1 MKDALH
7 KSLIALIS
15 TGLSISVVLP
25 AFAQDFSI
33 TQSINPKATYLRTS
47 SQDVG
52 ALDAVVINLINLG
65 ILPGSTIRLEQLG
78 SFRAIGNPGPELS
91 TAMGGI
97 FSSSNTLL
105 SRNFLNRVP
114 GAIDAGIDSFT
125 GLTNLEALSTDI
137 PEDFRITDTQ
147 IQVPVGAA
155 FLFVGALD
163 SQFLDNT
170 DLNNDFAV
178 QISTVA
184 PPAPTPKPNPIPEP
198 NITGGLLVLSLGWV
212 LNKRITKKFST

>member
-1 MKDALH
+1 MKDAWH

-25 AFAQDFSI
+25 VFAQNSPT
-33 TQSINPKATYLRTS
+33 TQSIDPRATYLQTS
-47 SQDVG
+47 SSDVG
-52 ALDAVVINLINLG
+52 ALNAVVIDLINLG
-65 ILPGSTIRLEQLG
+65 ILPRSTIRLQQLG
-78 SFRAIGNPGPELS
+78 SFSAIGNLGPELS

-105 SRNFLNRVP
+105 PGNFLNRVP
-114 GAIDAGIDSFT
+114 GAIDAGINIFT
-125 GLTNLEALSTDI
+125 GPTDI
-137 PEDFRITDTQ
+137 AEDFQISDTQ

-163 SQFLDNT
+163 SLFLDNT
-170 DLNNDFAV
+170 DLDNNFAV

-184 PPAPTPKPNPIPEP
+184 PPPQPPEPNPIPEP
-198 NITGGLLVLSLGWV
+198 NTVGGLLVLSLGW
-212 LNKRITKKFST
+212 LLKKRITKKSSTWQL